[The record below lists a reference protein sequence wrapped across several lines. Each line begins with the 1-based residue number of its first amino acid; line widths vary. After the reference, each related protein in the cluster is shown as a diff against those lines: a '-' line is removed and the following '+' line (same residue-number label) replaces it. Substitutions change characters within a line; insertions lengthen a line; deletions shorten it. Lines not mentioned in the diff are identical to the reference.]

1 MDRSSGFRGL
11 LLTALLFILPGVG
24 SAETAPPSIPDT
36 PAGRALAGWLAAFNS
51 GDEEKVGTF
60 VKAHVP
66 WVSLDQQMELRASTG
81 GYDLTSISGNGRL
94 WITFHINEK
103 KSGTGVYG
111 RVVVRLKDPGHITLL
126 ELVPADSA
134 AAEIVLDDAERDRVI
149 EGAERLIK
157 EFYVFPDVANETAA
171 KLEAQRRRGDYRDIT
186 DGEVFVVRLEDEL
199 RASSG
204 DKHFGLDYFPEA
216 HPEEPPAHHH
226 PDPQKIAAS
235 NCGFEKAE
243 HYPPNIGYLKL
254 NYLGEP
260 DLCSATAV
268 AAMNFLADS
277 DTLIIDLRD
286 DHGGAPRMVALISG
300 YLFDE
305 PTHLDDIYDRHK
317 NTTEQSWTFPYLP
330 GKKFTHKPI
339 YVLTSNQTFS
349 AAEELGFD
357 LKNLKR
363 ATLVGETT
371 GGGAHTMA
379 PHRIDDHFF
388 IRVPFGRMMDP
399 VTQRDWEGTGVEP
412 DIKVSAADALDEALR
427 RARSE

>member
-1 MDRSSGFRGL
+1 MTRSSGFRGL
-11 LLTALLFILPGVG
+11 LLTALVSILPGVG

-51 GDEEKVGTF
+51 GDAEKVGTF
-60 VKAHVP
+60 VTAHVP
-66 WVSLDQQMELRASTG
+66 WLSLDQQMGLRASTG
-81 GYDLTSISGNGRL
+81 GYDLTSINGNGRL
-94 WITFHINEK
+94 WVTFHINEK

-134 AAEIVLDDAERDRVI
+134 LAEIVLDDAERDQVI

-157 EFYVFPDVANETAA
+157 KFYVFPDVANTTAA

-186 DGEVFVVRLEDEL
+186 DGEIFAVRLEDEL

-204 DKHFGLDYFPEA
+204 DKHFGLDYFAEA
-216 HPEEPPAHHH
+216 RPEEPPARHH
-226 PDPQKIAAS
+226 PDPRKIAAS

-260 DLCSATAV
+260 DLCSATAI

-277 DTLIIDLRD
+277 DALIIDLRD
-286 DHGGAPRMVALISG
+286 THGGAPRMVALLSG

-305 PTHLDDIYDRHK
+305 PTHLDDIYDHGT
-317 NTTEQSWTFPYLP
+317 NTTEQSWTFPYLQ
-330 GKKFTHKPI
+330 GKRFIGKPV

-388 IRVPFGRMMDP
+388 IRVPFGRMMNP
-399 VTQRDWEGTGVEP
+399 ATQRDWEGTGVEP

>member
-1 MDRSSGFRGL
+1 MTRSSGFRGL
-11 LLTALLFILPGVG
+11 LLTALLSILPGVG
-24 SAETAPPSIPDT
+24 SAESATSSIPAT
-36 PAGRALAGWLAAFNS
+36 PAGHALAAWLDAFNS
-51 GDEEKVGTF
+51 GDAEKVETF
-60 VKAHVP
+60 AQAHAP
-66 WVSLDQQMELRASTG
+66 WLSLDQQMGQRATTG
-81 GYDLTSISGNGRL
+81 GYDLASIDGSGRL
-94 WITFHINEK
+94 WIVFHVKERT
-103 KSGTGVYG
+103 SGTKVYG

-134 AAEIVLDDAERDRVI
+134 AAEIVLDDAERDRVF

-157 EFYVFPDVANETAA
+157 KLYVFPDVANATAA
-171 KLEAQRRRGDYRDIT
+171 KLEAQRKRGDYRDIM
-186 DGEVFVVRLEDEL
+186 DGEVFAVRLEDEL
-199 RASSG
+199 RALSG
-204 DKHFGLDYFPEA
+204 DGHFGLDYFAKE
-216 HPEEPPAHHH
+216 HPEEPGPRHH
-226 PDPQKIAAS
+226 PDPRKIAAS
-235 NCGFEKAE
+235 NCGFEKAD

-260 DLCSATAV
+260 DLCSGTAS

-277 DTLIIDLRD
+277 DALIIDLRD
-286 DHGGAPRMVALISG
+286 NHGGAPRMVALILG

-305 PTHLDDIYDRHK
+305 PTHLDDIYDHGT
-317 NTTEQSWTFPYLP
+317 NTTEQSWTFPYLQ
-330 GKKFTHKPI
+330 GKRFIGKPV

-388 IRVPFGRMMDP
+388 IRVPFGRMMNP
-399 VTQRDWEGTGVEP
+399 ATQRDWEGTGVEP